1 MTRLQF
7 ERFIRE
13 DGETIAYLKRG
24 GKSPGVV
31 WLGGFHS
38 DMNGTKAQ
46 ALDSWAEAR
55 GRAYLRFDY
64 FGHGASSGA
73 FRDGTITRWR
83 DDALAVLDKL
93 CDGPQVLVG
102 SSMGAWIALIIA
114 LARPQK
120 IAALLLLAPA
130 ADFTEALIWARM
142 TPDIRREVME
152 RGAWQRPSAYGDG
165 PYPIT
170 RELIEDG
177 RRHLL
182 LDRPIEIAAPVRI
195 LQGMRDPD
203 VPWQHALTL
212 VEKFSGNPVLSLIK
226 NGDHRLSTPEDIDL
240 IAQTLDAI
248 LAAGNPRNRDISEP

>member
-1 MTRLQF
+1 MTVSEF

-46 ALDSWAEAR
+46 ALDAWAEAR

-64 FGHGASSGA
+64 FGHGASSGE
-73 FRDGTITRWR
+73 FRNGTITRWR
-83 DDALAVLDKL
+83 DDALAVLHKL

-102 SSMGAWIALIIA
+102 SSMGAWIALLA
-114 LARPQK
+114 ARARPEN

-170 RELIEDG
+170 RALIEDG

-182 LDRPIEIAAPVRI
+182 LDQPIEIGCPVHI
-195 LQGMRDPD
+195 LQGMKDPD
-203 VPWQHALTL
+203 VPWQHALKL
-212 VEKFSGNPVLSLIK
+212 VEKLAGNPALTLIK
-226 NGDHRLSTPEDIDL
+226 NGDHRLSTPEDVAL
-240 IAQTLDAI
+240 ITHTLETI
-248 LAAGNPRNRDISEP
+248 LATGTSGP

>member
-1 MTRLQF
+1 MTQSKV

-46 ALDSWAEAR
+46 ALDAWAEAT
-55 GRAYLRFDY
+55 GHAYLRFDY

-83 DDALAVLDKL
+83 DDALAVLDRL

-102 SSMGAWIALIIA
+102 SSMGAWIALLA
-114 LARPQK
+114 TRARPEK
-120 IAALLLLAPA
+120 AAALLLLAPA
-130 ADFTEALIWARM
+130 VDFTEALIWARM
-142 TPDIRREVME
+142 TPDIRRELME
-152 RGAWQRPSAYGDG
+152 RGQWQRPSAYDDG

-170 RELIEDG
+170 RGLIVDG
-177 RRHLL
+177 RSHLL
-182 LDRPIEIAAPVRI
+182 LDADIPIACPVHI
-195 LQGMRDPD
+195 LQGMQDPD

-212 VEKFSGNPVLSLIK
+212 VEKLSGNPTLTLIK
-226 NGDHRLSTPEDIDL
+226 NGDHRLSTSEDLARI
-240 IAQTLDAI
+240 TCVLDAI
-248 LAAGNPRNRDISEP
+248 LADGTRRNP